1 MAKRK
6 KRKLTQTRVEY
17 NKQRKRIQNFISR
30 AKKQGYIFDE
40 NIIPAIPKRV
50 TKASVSRLA
59 RLTPKELYK
68 KAVYVSRETGEI
80 ETPEEHKKRIRK
92 EVAQKDKATKAQK
105 KRKEKEKK
113 QDYPKPEKPKRERK
127 KKTNTD
133 RGFYTRAAITTFLYT
148 LETCRNGKAYP
159 MLLRWFNKLRSD
171 NGDDAVAQMLTK
183 GVENGY
189 ELSWSVVYDVEK
201 ATDFTHGIIQF
212 LSEQGDFYQDEMEE
226 FWNELSAMENAMYE
240 DSNFER
246 Y

>member
-6 KRKLTQTRVEY
+6 KRKLSQTQLEY
-17 NKQRKRIQNFISR
+17 KKQRSRIISFLSKAR
-30 AKKQGYIFDE
+30 GRGYIFDE
-40 NIIPAIPKRV
+40 DVLPPIPKRI
-50 TKASVSRLA
+50 KKESVSRLA
-59 RLTPKELYK
+59 KLTPEVLYK
-68 KAVYVSRETGEI
+68 KAVYVSRETGET

-92 EVAQKDKATKAQK
+92 EATQKAKATKARK

-133 RGFYTRAAITTFLYT
+133 RGFYTRVTITTFLYT
-148 LETCRNGKAYP
+148 LETARNGKAYP

-171 NGDDAVAQMLTK
+171 NGDDVVAQMLTK
-183 GVENGY
+183 GAENGY
-189 ELSWSVVYDVEK
+189 EISWSVVYDIEK
-201 ATDFTHGIIQF
+201 ATDFTQGIIQF
-212 LSEQGDFYQDEMEE
+212 LSEQGDFYRDEMDE